1 MKIRC
6 SHIRTLFSQPDV
18 DYIIAV
24 YLAELGGEVE
34 GEFVAKGNSLPL
46 DPFLD
51 ITLDGEFADD
61 KQGRT
66 ALVVKSCTARV
77 RRTRANVL
85 GYLSSGAI
93 KGIGPALA
101 KDIVDAFGLE
111 AVDVLEQN
119 PERLREISGIGEHK
133 LKMIMESFEENREI
147 QDLMQYLG
155 QFDISVNKA
164 QRIVKKFGAR
174 SLEILQ
180 NDIYYLCEIH
190 GFGFLTVDQMAQK
203 IGHPMNTFPRV
214 KAAAE
219 YIMGENRQSG
229 HLCIEP
235 DGFLKALKK
244 ALNHKKASYIF
255 EDADLRPMA
264 NDTLRSE
271 KIVYSHGFIYLKQD
285 YRNERG
291 SAILIARRLAH
302 ENPVKVIDYA
312 IPANGGI
319 QLSKEQER
327 AVRMALARNTSI
339 ITGGPGTGK
348 TTTLKTFLRAYTK
361 HFGKDAILLCAPT
374 GRAARRMA
382 ETTGYEAST
391 IHRAFGLGS
400 EDEEDTDE
408 RNISEWNLVIIDE
421 FSMADQWLTF
431 QVLSRIGTE
440 TKLVIVGDAGQLPS
454 VGPGN
459 VLHELLSIS
468 EIPRVQLRQIFRQA
482 GDSAI
487 AENSRRINEVQ
498 TDLIYD
504 DSFLFVPAENQRK
517 ALQIVCTLYQRATSK
532 LGTENIQILTPQRK
546 NGECGANTLN
556 AVIQKQIQ
564 RQPEKGK
571 KIFDRYFC
579 EGDPV
584 IQNKN
589 HKGIANGDV
598 GMVSETA
605 PSSVKVMFSS
615 LDLERKYDDESLR
628 MLELAYA
635 LTVHKSQGSEYPVV
649 IIPVLREHRFMLTRN
664 LFYTAVTRGKKRV
677 VLVGHK
683 SAIKKAIMTEDT
695 SKRRTLLALRIKT
708 AIQEMKGENDIC
720 NQADSRASA

>member
-1 MKIRC
+1 MTVRC
-6 SHIRTLFSQPDV
+6 SHTKTLFNQPDV
-18 DYIIAV
+18 DYVIAV
-24 YLAELGGEVE
+24 YMAEPGGEIE

-51 ITLDGEFADD
+51 ITFEGEFALD
-61 KQGRT
+61 KQKRR
-66 ALVVKSCTARV
+66 AFAVKSCSARV

-85 GYLSSGAI
+85 GYLSSGAV

-101 KDIVDAFGLE
+101 RDIVNAFGLE
-111 AVDVLEQN
+111 AVDILEQN
-119 PERLREISGIGEHK
+119 PERLKKISGIGEFK
-133 LKMIMESFEENREI
+133 LNMIMESFGENREI

-155 QFDISVNKA
+155 QFDISINKA
-164 QRIVKKFGAR
+164 RRIKARFGVR
-174 SLEILQ
+174 SVEILQ
-180 NDIYYLCEIH
+180 NDIYHLCEIK
-190 GFGFLTVDQMAQK
+190 GFGFTSVDQMAKK

-219 YIMGENRQSG
+219 YVLGENRQSG
-229 HLCIEP
+229 HLCIDPENY
-235 DGFLKALKK
+235 LKILKK
-244 ALNHKKASYIF
+244 ALNHKKASYQF

-264 NDTLRSE
+264 NDTLRTE
-271 KIVYSHGFIYLKQD
+271 KIVYSQGCIYLKQD

-291 SAILIARRLAH
+291 SAILIARRLAN
-302 ENPVKVIDYA
+302 ENPAKVVDYA
-312 IPANGGI
+312 IPSSDGI
-319 QLSKEQER
+319 QLSKEQEK

-348 TTTLKTFLRAYTK
+348 TTTLKTFLAAYSRL
-361 HFGKDAILLCAPT
+361 FGKDDILLCAPT

-382 ETTGYEAST
+382 EATGYEAST

-400 EDEEDTDE
+400 EDEENNDE
-408 RNISEWNLVIIDE
+408 QNATKLNLVIIDE
-421 FSMADQWLTF
+421 FSMADQWVTF
-431 QVLSRIGTE
+431 QVLSRIDHE

-459 VLHELLSIS
+459 VLHELLSVG
-468 EIPRVQLRQIFRQA
+468 EIPRVQLKQIFRQA

-487 AENSRRINEVQ
+487 AENSKRIMDVE
-498 TDLIYD
+498 TELIYD
-504 DSFLFVPAENQRK
+504 GSFMFVPAENQNN
-517 ALQIVCTLYQRATSK
+517 ALKIICTLYQRATEK
-532 LGTENIQILTPQRK
+532 LGAENVQILTPQRK

-556 AVIQKQIQ
+556 AVIQKMIQ
-564 RQPEKGK
+564 EYPEKGK
-571 KIFDRYFC
+571 KVFDRYFC

-589 HKGIANGDV
+589 NKGVANGDV
-598 GMVSETA
+598 GIVSKTA
-605 PSSVKVMFSS
+605 PAHVKVEFSS
-615 LDLERKYDDESLR
+615 LEIERIYNDESLR

-683 SAIKKAIMTEDT
+683 SAVKRAILTEDM
-695 SKRRTLLALRIKT
+695 SKRRTILSQRIHTALS
-708 AIQEMKGENDIC
+708 ELKGENPCMQEDTL
-720 NQADSRASA
+720 ASA